1 MIQNIVFD
9 IGNVLADFRLK
20 EFLAD
25 QGFDAAMIKRIIKA
39 SVLSPFWGQYERAEL
54 TVEEAFQGFAS
65 CDPEIDQELRKAYA
79 SVEGMLT
86 IRPYA
91 IDLVRKLKEAGYG
104 VYYLSNYSEKAYRE
118 CGESLAFMPYMDG
131 GLVSFQVGQTKP
143 DPRMYQLLLE
153 QYHLQAEECLFIDDT
168 EENVIVAQ
176 SLGFEGLVFKSLD
189 QLQVEIM
196 KYMVPEITITEV

>member
-54 TVEEAFQGFAS
+54 TAEEAFRGFAS

-131 GLVSFQVGQTKP
+131 GLVSFQVGLTKP
-143 DPRMYQLLLE
+143 DPRMYRLLLE
-153 QYHLQAEECLFIDDT
+153 RYRLQAEECLFVDDT
-168 EENVIVAQ
+168 EENVA
-176 SLGFEGLVFKSLD
+176 SARDLGFEGIVFQSLEHLLE
-189 QLQVEIM
+189 QLQG
-196 KYMVPEITITEV
+196 YGFQA